1 MWLSRTGVT
10 PFPQDTLVR
19 FTPCPATSP
28 TPPHRHHVC
37 DKDAADQALS
47 QPCHPPGT
55 QEGGTAQGQEL
66 LSETACP
73 GEHTAPAREASSRK
87 TFPHEYC
94 RPEEGAGVTASRE
107 PFAAEVNK
115 AFWLLFS
122 EGLRREVGLT
132 TVRFPSEVFP
142 VPLCHSSLWRKRV
155 ACLFRASV
163 LGAEARKR

>member
-47 QPCHPPGT
+47 QPCHPLAPRKV
-55 QEGGTAQGQEL
+55 APPRDKSFCRRL
-66 LSETACP
+66 P
-73 GEHTAPAREASSRK
+73 APAREASSRK
-87 TFPHEYC
+87 TFPHEHC

-122 EGLRREVGLT
+122 EGLRHEVGLT

-142 VPLCHSSLWRKRV
+142 IPLCHSSLWQKRV